1 MKLFLR
7 QIFSP
12 VLSLFES
19 GNETYAYKKSH
30 RTVLIIMGILFSGL
44 ATAVFFLAQ
53 GEDIGYL
60 IPVVVFGGAGLL
72 SLLIGLIG
80 NNRAVAKIWG
90 SGNK

>member
-1 MKLFLR
+1 MKLFFR

-19 GNETYAYKKSH
+19 GDEAYAYKKSH
-30 RTVLIIMGILFSGL
+30 RTVLIIMGVLFSGL
-44 ATAVFFLAQ
+44 ATTVFFLAR

-72 SLLIGLIG
+72 SLLIGLLG